1 MIVIDEK
8 TDPRLKLLFEHVSI
22 IERKY
27 GQGSELHVA
36 LVMFNMAKDA
46 FVVNEHPDTA
56 LLRAYGKML
65 PEDVR
70 HERSGCVVCPHCEY
84 REPEAAA
91 IEARALELAAE
102 VQQP

>member
-1 MIVIDEK
+1 MIRTK
-8 TDPRLKLLFEHVSI
+8 TMNTNDDKKAEA
-22 IERKY
+22 E
-27 GQGSELHVA
+27 
-36 LVMFNMAKDA
+36 
-46 FVVNEHPDTA
+46 EHPDTA